1 MKSQFAHLE
10 MWTAAGTNRGDKQR
24 WSARDILKEMAREPG
39 ACGHVEQPETPIQ
52 LLGIKPMEL
61 ADEIDSI
68 APKLKD
74 SLGRSQ
80 QNRAR
85 VLCAAVFSYPIPR
98 SEADSRDEEKWAG
111 DTLQFARRF
120 FGHDNIKS
128 AVAHTDEKY
137 FHLHIA
143 IVPPLRG
150 SRLAWEEVHPGLAAE
165 HGIRQ
170 ISGDK
175 KEARKQY
182 FNALRTF
189 QDRYFNEV
197 SVKHGQ
203 SRTGPERRRL
213 TRKEWK
219 TEERVTRLIE
229 KAAGKSMPE
238 LLAAAHWQQ
247 KFERVEKEKAAAL
260 ARAEAAERSAAKLRR
275 QVVRLLRKLKKY
287 VLSRVRILQK
297 DVPDFAPVVVR
308 EREKVDEFQG
318 VQMVPIVER
327 VHNRKREV
335 VR

>member
-1 MKSQFAHLE
+1 MKSQFAHLDL
-10 MWTAAGTNRGDKQR
+10 WTAAGSKRGERQR
-24 WSARDILKEMAREPG
+24 WSARDILKEMGRVPD
-39 ACGHVEQPETPIQ
+39 ACSHIDRPENPIL
-52 LLGIKPMEL
+52 LLGIPPMDLAAEL
-61 ADEIDSI
+61 DSI

-80 QNRAR
+80 ENRAR

-98 SEADSRDEEKWAG
+98 SEADPKNERKWAD
-111 DTLQFARRF
+111 DTLQFARKF

-150 SRLAWEEVHPGLAAE
+150 ARLAWEEVHPGLAAE

-170 ISGDK
+170 IGGGK
-175 KEARKQY
+175 KEVRKQY

-189 QDRYFNEV
+189 QDLYFQEV

-219 TEERVTRLIE
+219 TEARVTRLLE
-229 KAAGKSMPE
+229 KSAGKSMPE
-238 LLAAAHWQQ
+238 LLSAAHWQR
-247 KFERVEKEKAAAL
+247 KFEQAEREKAAAIQ
-260 ARAEAAERSAAKLRR
+260 RAIMAEKQAAKLKKM
-275 QVVRLLRKLKKY
+275 VLRLLEKLKKY
-287 VLSRVRILQK
+287 VLSRVRILRK
-297 DVPDFAPVVVR
+297 EAPVLTPQR
-308 EREKVDEFQG
+308 MRDREKIRELQRMNTRNRG
-318 VQMVPIVER
+318 MVR
-327 VHNRKREV
+327 
-335 VR
+335 